1 MEHTN
6 SFSALLE
13 AVLLAA
19 GRPLSEDQLLHL
31 FAEDQRPSL
40 VELREA
46 LKNLEEACADRGIEL
61 LKVASGYRFQ
71 VKSQWMP
78 WVRPLFEE
86 KPPKYSRALLETLAL
101 IAYKQPIT
109 RGEIEDVRGVAVNAN
124 IIKTLEEREWIKMVG
139 HKEVPGRPALYATT
153 KSFLDYFGL
162 KHLNELPSLPALME
176 QITVVEEQNNE
187 TIETLTPLAD
197 NESIEATKPS
207 ESLEQTL

>member
-46 LKNLEEACADRGIEL
+46 LKNLEEACTDRGIEL

-124 IIKTLEEREWIKMVG
+124 IIRTLEEREWIKMVG

-176 QITVVEEQNNE
+176 QITVVEEKN
-187 TIETLTPLAD
+187 D
-197 NESIEATKPS
+197 ESIEAIS
-207 ESLEQTL
+207 

>member
-6 SFSALLE
+6 SLSPLLE

-40 VELREA
+40 EELLEA
-46 LKNLEEACADRGIEL
+46 LKILEKACMDRGIEL
-61 LKVASGYRFQ
+61 LRVASGYRFQ

-101 IAYKQPIT
+101 IAYKQPMT
-109 RGEIEDVRGVAVNAN
+109 RGDIEDVRGVAVNSN

-162 KHLNELPSLPALME
+162 KDLKELPSLPALME
-176 QITVVEEQNNE
+176 QITLVEEQC
-187 TIETLTPLAD
+187 
-197 NESIEATKPS
+197 NESIETIS
-207 ESLEQTL
+207 

>member
-1 MEHTN
+1 MEKTN
-6 SFSALLE
+6 SLSALLE

-19 GRPLSEDQLLHL
+19 GRPLNEDQLLHL

-40 VELREA
+40 EELREA
-46 LKNLEEACADRGIEL
+46 LKNLEDACRDRGIEL
-61 LKVASGYRFQ
+61 LQVASGYRFQ

-86 KPPKYSRALLETLAL
+86 KPLKYSRALLETLAL

-139 HKEVPGRPALYATT
+139 HKEVPGKPALYATT

-176 QITVVEEQNNE
+176 QITLVEEQK
-187 TIETLTPLAD
+187 
-197 NESIEATKPS
+197 NESIETIEASDSLEQVDP
-207 ESLEQTL
+207 LEQTL